1 MPSLGVRSPWIE
13 YFIDPTLFISL
24 KFSAKSL
31 TILQR
36 VHPCA
41 RSLELDGCALID
53 LPNKRGVGGSTM
65 AGSVVTVGL
74 WDFHYN
80 F

>member
-1 MPSLGVRSPWIE
+1 MGKGVDE
-13 YFIDPTLFISL
+13 THHYLIDTTLFISL

-41 RSLELDGCALID
+41 RSLELDGCALIN

-65 AGSVVTVGL
+65 AGPIATIGF
-74 WDFHYN
+74 WDFNDN